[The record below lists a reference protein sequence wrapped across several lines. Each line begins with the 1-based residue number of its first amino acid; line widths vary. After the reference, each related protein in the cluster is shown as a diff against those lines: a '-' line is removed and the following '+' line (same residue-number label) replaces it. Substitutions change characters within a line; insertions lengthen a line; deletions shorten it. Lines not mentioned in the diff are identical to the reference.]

1 MFAETE
7 QVQDKICYHV
17 HSFEYDDDGHG
28 DLIKKRKKNPK
39 QINVNRGDNKKNQTD
54 DFESYMVNILLIYPY
69 TGISGLLI
77 DWLSTSSGKY
87 LMFIQD
93 TDTMH

>member
-1 MFAETE
+1 LFAETE

-54 DFESYMVNILLIYPY
+54 DFWCLCPE
-69 TGISGLLI
+69 
-77 DWLSTSSGKY
+77 
-87 LMFIQD
+87 
-93 TDTMH
+93 